1 MSDYKTSIP
10 AFEYTFA
17 TKKEKATTSYEYLQK
32 IEELMEDALN
42 NLSPDAF
49 RQLKENVGFM
59 LDDFEE

>member
-1 MSDYKTSIP
+1 MN
-10 AFEYTFA
+10 
-17 TKKEKATTSYEYLQK
+17 SYEYLQK

>member
-1 MSDYKTSIP
+1 MN
-10 AFEYTFA
+10 
-17 TKKEKATTSYEYLQK
+17 SYEYLQK

-49 RQLKENVGFM
+49 RQLKENVSFM